1 MQTKKR
7 PKPMSRGLGRLS
19 FVQEGLR
26 ISWAE
31 TAGSMRFGGVYPDFN
46 PSFFAPEQR
55 LFALP
60 KSTVLNKLGSI
71 SFPSPEKGTYGDI
84 CVPHKNRGVPNRL
97 SEHHWRQ
104 CPIVGAISRF
114 HSLTLKQGKRKSSH
128 LCNRLI
134 SPTTSTIQRRG
145 KKQSMAQ
152 QHGR

>member
-7 PKPMSRGLGRLS
+7 PKPMSRGLGCLS

-55 LFALP
+55 LFFAPEQRLFALP

-71 SFPSPEKGTYGDI
+71 SFPSPEKGTYGTSAF
-84 CVPHKNRGVPNRL
+84 PTK
-97 SEHHWRQ
+97 
-104 CPIVGAISRF
+104 IVVYRIDSV
-114 HSLTLKQGKRKSSH
+114 S
-128 LCNRLI
+128 
-134 SPTTSTIQRRG
+134 TTGDNAR
-145 KKQSMAQ
+145 
-152 QHGR
+152 